1 MKIALAQ
8 MQMEESIE
16 KNLEKSL
23 AFCDKAAGCDL
34 LFFPEIQLSPFFPQY
49 EKKNADRY
57 CRKEDAAE
65 IKKLSEKAR
74 EHHYYLSPN
83 VYLEMEGKRYDAS
96 LFIEPD
102 GKLKGISKM
111 VHIAQAEQFYEQD
124 YYTPS
129 EDGFKVFETPYGK
142 IGIVI
147 CYDRHLPE
155 SIRTCTLLGA
165 DLIIVP
171 TANTKAE
178 PMEMFEW
185 EMRVQ
190 AMQNQ
195 VFLAMCNRTGLEGE
209 MDFAGES
216 IVIHSSG
223 EVLAKADD
231 KEQLLICDIDLK
243 EAAEWKKKVPYL
255 STRRPECYIKLSEIL
270 TEAEDDV
277 KNDRV
282 APVRET
288 FDDLRKKLTNARI
301 T

>member
-8 MQMEESIE
+8 MRMEESIE

-57 CRKEDAAE
+57 CLKEDAAE
-65 IKKLSEKAR
+65 IKKLSEKAK

-83 VYLEMEGKRYDAS
+83 VYLEMAGKRYDAS

-102 GKLKGISKM
+102 GKLKGILKM
-111 VHIAQAEQFYEQD
+111 VHIAQAKQFYEQD

-129 EDGFKVFETPYGK
+129 EASFKVFETPYGK

-195 VFLAMCNRTGLEGE
+195 VFLAMCNCTGLEGE

-216 IVIHSSG
+216 IIIHPSG

-231 KEQLLICDIDLK
+231 KEQLLVCDIDLK
-243 EAAEWKKKVPYL
+243 EAAGWKKKVPYL

-288 FDDLRKKLTNARI
+288 FDDLRKKLT
-301 T
+301 TTKTT